1 MAAKGNKTVI
11 YAALGANAAIAV
23 TKFVASALT
32 GSSAMFAEAI
42 HSLVD
47 TGNQGLLLFGLRQ
60 AKRPASPEHPF
71 GHGKDLYFYAFMV
84 AIIIFGAGAGFAA
97 FEGIEKLLHPGE
109 VQASWINYAVLGVA
123 FLFEL
128 FAWSMALKEFN
139 KIRGNRGML
148 ETVRRSKDPTLFT
161 VLFEDTAAMVGLVVA
176 FFGVLATNLTGDPV
190 YDALATL
197 AISAVLAITA
207 VFLAIETKGLLVGEA
222 ADPTLVAE
230 LRALVAA
237 DPAVDSVNELLTM
250 HFGPNEI
257 LVTVSADF
265 KNDLTAEE
273 VEDAVAAL
281 DTRIKAAVPDVRRLF
296 VQAMD
301 RVDHRRARLAQT
313 SGA

>member
-1 MAAKGNKTVI
+1 MAAKGNKTII

-23 TKFVASALT
+23 TKFVASAIT

-71 GHGKDLYFYAFMV
+71 GHGKDLYFYSFMV

-97 FEGIEKLLHPGE
+97 FEGIEKLLHPGAVE
-109 VQASWINYAVLGVA
+109 VSWINYAVLGAA

-128 FAWSMALKEFN
+128 FAWSLALKEFN
-139 KIRGNRGML
+139 KVRGDRGVL

-161 VLFEDTAAMVGLVVA
+161 VLFEDTAAMVGLIVA
-176 FFGVLATNLTGDPV
+176 FIGILAANITGNPL
-190 YDALATL
+190 YDALGTL
-197 AISAVLAITA
+197 AIAAVLALTA

-222 ADPTLVAE
+222 ADPKLVAE
-230 LRALVAA
+230 LRALVQAE
-237 DPAVDSVNELLTM
+237 PAIETVNELLTM
-250 HFGPNEI
+250 HFGPHEI

-265 KNDLTAEE
+265 RNDLTAEE
-273 VEDAVAAL
+273 VEDVVAAL
-281 DTRIKAAVPDVRRLF
+281 DTKIKAAAPDVRRLF

-301 RVDHRRARLAQT
+301 RADHRRARLAQ
-313 SGA
+313 AADA

>member
-1 MAAKGNKTVI
+1 MAAKGNKTII

-23 TKFVASALT
+23 TKFFASAVT

-97 FEGIEKLLHPGE
+97 FEGIEKLMHPGE
-109 VQASWINYAVLGVA
+109 VQVSWINYAVLGSA

-128 FAWSMALKEFN
+128 FAWGLALREFN
-139 KIRGNRGML
+139 KVRGDRAML

-161 VLFEDTAAMVGLVVA
+161 VLFEDTAALLGLGIA
-176 FFGVLATNLTGDPV
+176 FFGVLAANLTGNPI

-197 AISAVLAITA
+197 AIAAVLALTA

-222 ADPTLVAE
+222 ADPKLVSE
-230 LRALVAA
+230 IRAVVAA
-237 DPAVDSVNELLTM
+237 DPAIERVNELLTM

-265 KNDLTAEE
+265 RNDLTAEE

-281 DTRIKAAVPDVRRLF
+281 DIRVKEAMPDVRRLF

-301 RVDHRRARLAQT
+301 RADHRRAKLAQEA
-313 SGA
+313 GA